1 MRRTAIDEMSA
12 VLKARAFVS
21 KVAPRAIPVPME
33 GYLAEAKAIVR
44 VEDDLQEG
52 LLGMSFSLSG
62 KTYICVNGKDSA
74 ERQRFT
80 ICHEIA
86 HVVLGL
92 PSDHNVQWWSAKRPM
107 AERLCDIFAAEL
119 LLPDRLFQP
128 LAEAAPVCLAT
139 IDMLAADFEA
149 SVTSTGSRYAS
160 VVTTPCAFI
169 LSEDGKVRY
178 SSRSKALIDA
188 RAWIAP
194 RMDLPERT
202 VSYGVR
208 SGSAAE
214 RTRVSADAWFSDWER
229 GGTLLEEARHLP
241 KWDQTLSLIWFES
254 EEVPLAP
261 TARQERRW
269 EYEGRDTRRRAEEG
283 DDEGLKEL
291 DGNLR
296 WNRRDRY
303 R

>member
-1 MRRTAIDEMSA
+1 MALNELTT
-12 VLKARAFVS
+12 VLRARAFVS
-21 KVAPRAIPVPME
+21 KVNPTTIPVSMD
-33 GYLAEAKAIVR
+33 GYLAEANAVVR
-44 VEDDLQEG
+44 VENDLQEG
-52 LLGMSFSLSG
+52 LFGMSFCIAG
-62 KTYICVNGKDSA
+62 KNHICINGNDSP

-92 PSDHNVQWWSAKRPM
+92 PSDHKAQWWSAKRPL

-119 LLPDRLFQP
+119 LLPDHLFQP
-128 LAEAAPVCLAT
+128 LAEAAPVGLAT
-139 IDMLAADFEA
+139 IDSLASDFDA
-149 SVTSTGSRYAS
+149 SVSATGSRYAS

-169 LSEDGKVRY
+169 LSEEGTIRY

-194 RMDLPERT
+194 RESIPEGTLSHRVRLGSAPERT
-202 VSYGVR
+202 Q
-208 SGSAAE
+208 
-214 RTRVSADAWFSDWER
+214 VSADVWFGDWER
-229 GGTLLEEARHLP
+229 GGTLNEEARHIP

-254 EEVPLAP
+254 EEVPSVPA
-261 TARQERRW
+261 TKRERRW
-269 EYEGRDTRRRAEEG
+269 EYEGRETAHSR
-283 DDEGLKEL
+283 DDEGEDGLKEL

-296 WNRRDRY
+296 WGRKSRY

>member
-1 MRRTAIDEMSA
+1 MAIDETSA

-21 KVAPRAIPVPME
+21 KANPSTVPVPMD
-33 GYLAEAKAIVR
+33 GYLAEAKAVVR

-52 LLGMSFSLSG
+52 MLGVSFSLSG
-62 KTYICVNGKDSA
+62 KNYICVNGNDSP

-86 HVVLGL
+86 HIVLGL
-92 PSDHNVQWWSAKRPM
+92 PSDHKAQWWSAKRPM
-107 AERLCDIFAAEL
+107 AERLCDLFAAEL

-139 IDMLAADFEA
+139 IDELAVAFEA
-149 SVTSTGSRYAS
+149 SVTSTGSSYAS
-160 VVTTPCAFI
+160 AVTTPCAFI

-178 SSRSKALIDA
+178 PSRSKALIDA

-194 RMDLPERT
+194 RMDLPEETLSHR
-202 VSYGVR
+202 VR
-208 SGSAAE
+208 LGAE
-214 RTRVSADAWFSDWER
+214 PGCSRISADVWFSDWER
-229 GGTLLEEARHLP
+229 GGELLEEARHLL
-241 KWDQTLSLIWFES
+241 KWDQTLSLIWFEGY
-254 EEVPLAP
+254 EVPSAP
-261 TARQERRW
+261 VSKRENRW
-269 EYEGRDTRRRAEEG
+269 EYEGRDTPRRRDEEKE
-283 DDEGLKEL
+283 DRLAEL

-296 WNRRDRY
+296 WNRKDRY

>member
-1 MRRTAIDEMSA
+1 MAIDEMTA
-12 VLKARAFVS
+12 VLRARAFVS
-21 KVAPRAIPVPME
+21 KVGPSAIPVPMD

-62 KTYICVNGKDSA
+62 KNYICLNGKDSA

-80 ICHEIA
+80 VCHEIA

-92 PSDHNVQWWSAKRPM
+92 PSDHKVQWWSAKRPM

-128 LAEAAPVCLAT
+128 LAEAAPVCFAS
-139 IDMLAADFEA
+139 IDRLAADVVA

-188 RAWIAP
+188 HAWIAP
-194 RMDLPERT
+194 RMDLPET
-202 VSYGVR
+202 TLSYRVR
-208 SGSAAE
+208 SGSVPE
-214 RTRVSADAWFSDWER
+214 RSEVSADVWFSDWER
-229 GGTLLEEARHLP
+229 GGTLLEEARYLP

-254 EEVPLAP
+254 EEVPSAP
-261 TARQERRW
+261 VARQESRW
-269 EYEGRDTRRRAEEG
+269 EYEGRDTGRRRDEE
-283 DDEGLKEL
+283 DDDGLREL

-296 WNRRDRY
+296 WSRKDRY

>member
-1 MRRTAIDEMSA
+1 MTA
-12 VLKARAFVS
+12 LGKARAFVS
-21 KVAPRAIPVPME
+21 KVSPSAIPVPMD

-44 VEDDLQEG
+44 VENDLQDG

-62 KTYICVNGKDSA
+62 KNYICVNGKDGA

-86 HVVLGL
+86 HIVLGL
-92 PSDHNVQWWSAKRPM
+92 PSDHTVQWWSAKRPM
-107 AERLCDIFAAEL
+107 AERLCDVFAAEL
-119 LLPDRLFQP
+119 LLPDCLFQP

-139 IDMLAADFEA
+139 IDRLAADFEA

-178 SSRSKALIDA
+178 PARSKTLIDA
-188 RAWIAP
+188 RAWIAL
-194 RMDLPERT
+194 RMELPEGT
-202 VSYGVR
+202 LSYRVR
-208 SGSAAE
+208 SGSMPE
-214 RTRVSADAWFSDWER
+214 RSRVSAEVWFSDWER

-241 KWDQTLSLIWFES
+241 KWDQTLSLIWFED
-254 EEVPLAP
+254 EEVPSVP
-261 TARQERRW
+261 RRQEGRW
-269 EYEGRDTRRRAEEG
+269 EYEGRETAHRRDEEEG
-283 DDEGLKEL
+283 DGLREL

-296 WNRRDRY
+296 WNRKDRY